1 MRSRESRSCLAPA
14 RYGPLLLTT
23 VAFRDCTAPTCSS
36 LPGQTFS
43 ALRPGR
49 CPRTCPSAASKREFR
64 DREPVLRER
73 PIHADRFKNHRRH
86 GITVAQ
92 TLNHTRPYNAIGLG
106 ISREDRDVLDTVLG
120 NRIAAV
126 VGLADRQPSGLT
138 ETDRGHAVFGVGDIH
153 QIRRLVLALIGAAVL
168 DDQARVVQPVAQ
180 NVEYVARQLFAE
192 VRDFLLTE
200 RSRASP
206 RDLVAPGLIEH
217 HAV

>member
-23 VAFRDCTAPTCSS
+23 VAFRDCTAPACSS
-36 LPGQTFS
+36 LPGPEQTFS

-73 PIHADRFKNHRRH
+73 LIHADRFKNHRRD
-86 GITVAQ
+86 GISVAQ
-92 TLNHTRPYNAIGLG
+92 ALNHPRPHNAVRLG

-126 VGLADRQPSGLT
+126 VGLAD
-138 ETDRGHAVFGVGDIH
+138 
-153 QIRRLVLALIGAAVL
+153 
-168 DDQARVVQPVAQ
+168 
-180 NVEYVARQLFAE
+180 
-192 VRDFLLTE
+192 
-200 RSRASP
+200 
-206 RDLVAPGLIEH
+206 
-217 HAV
+217 